1 MVDRKA
7 TSPERALPP
16 DPIIMFEDMSDAMIA
31 IYLEQ
36 ARQEQNEDEEYREF
50 ERVWRERYIEEY
62 TNACS
67 DL

>member
-1 MVDRKA
+1 MID
-7 TSPERALPP
+7 PP

-36 ARQEQNEDEEYREF
+36 ARQEQNEDEEFREF

-62 TNACS
+62 TNAVS
-67 DL
+67 DK